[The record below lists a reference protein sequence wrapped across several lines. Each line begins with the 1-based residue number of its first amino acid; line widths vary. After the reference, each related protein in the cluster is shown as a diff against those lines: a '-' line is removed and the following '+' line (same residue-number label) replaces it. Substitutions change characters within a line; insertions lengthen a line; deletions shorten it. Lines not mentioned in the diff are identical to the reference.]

1 MRTKLLNSAMMPQP
15 GLYESKAIT
24 HKQFCELIWNADQA
38 GKLDHYIGYQQN
50 CDLLQK
56 WLDLPFLPN
65 RGSTTLE
72 DGDQMVI
79 MRLKYRPNPEDKGKE
94 VKESDFEFFH
104 ILYRSQ

>member
-1 MRTKLLNSAMMPQP
+1 MPQP
-15 GLYESKAIT
+15 GHYKCKAIT
-24 HKQFCELIWNADQA
+24 HTQFCELIWDADQTQT
-38 GKLDHYIGYQQN
+38 LDHYIGYPQN
-50 CDLLQK
+50 CHLLQR
-56 WLDLPFLPN
+56 WLDLPFEPN

-104 ILYRSQ
+104 IAFKS